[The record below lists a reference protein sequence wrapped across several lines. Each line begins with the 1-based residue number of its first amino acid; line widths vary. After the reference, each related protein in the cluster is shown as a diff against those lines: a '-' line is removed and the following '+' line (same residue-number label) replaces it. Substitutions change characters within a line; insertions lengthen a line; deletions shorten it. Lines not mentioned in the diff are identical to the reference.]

1 MLSIKDTID
10 RAWLILMFATIAST
24 WITQD
29 GSGNLTVAATVLG
42 IALIKGRLIALDF
55 MELRHAP
62 GLYRLIFEGWLMV
75 ISLVLL
81 AGYATGLQVIA

>member
-1 MLSIKDTID
+1 MPSIKDTID
-10 RAWLILMFATIAST
+10 RTWMILMLATIASA

-42 IALIKGRLIALDF
+42 ISLIKGRLIALDF

-62 GLYRLIFEGWLMV
+62 ALYRVIFEGWLMV
-75 ISLVLL
+75 ISLALL
-81 AGYATGLQVIA
+81 AGYASGLQAVA